1 MYYPF
6 LRGRQNELL
15 ALQELLDKNILS
27 SNVVPIIEP
36 VKLSPTLIKTIEKFK
51 ENNRSLIIIRN
62 PIVGSLYS
70 DAKQKKN
77 ERYVA
82 KLQELLRETEGVIKR
97 GLYFNDRGI
106 KITGDYKQN
115 TIDFEN
121 VFVICENPDNIK
133 KFNAV
138 FEGLGSPVLVPDGR
152 SFRRIDRNKI
162 LIEDNFKKKL
172 RNSEYLKE
180 DDEFFTDTHLYYGTE
195 GYVGFSDYSI
205 IGKEYSESGFA
216 PYAVAIHI
224 VYYNNE
230 NELRIHHFVSDDN
243 EDYSDP
249 AGKFY
254 QALSKLH
261 QWNREHKMDTLAI
274 QQFERIYETE
284 GYPGLGVIKRLSI
297 MHHLELISR
306 FMDGEMS

>member
-15 ALQELLDKNILS
+15 ALQELLSENILS
-27 SNVVPIIEP
+27 SKVVPVIEP

-51 ENNRSLIIIRN
+51 EKERSLIIIRN

-70 DAKQKKN
+70 DAKQAKN

-82 KLQELLRETEGVIKR
+82 KLRELLHETEGVIKR
-97 GLYFNDRGI
+97 GIYFNDRGI
-106 KITGDYKQN
+106 RKTEEYKKN
-115 TIDFEN
+115 AINFEN
-121 VFVICENPDNIK
+121 VFVICDNPDNIK

-138 FEGLGSPVLVPDGR
+138 FEGLESPVLVPDGR
-152 SFRRIDRNKI
+152 SFRRINKNKI
-162 LIEDNFKKKL
+162 LIEESFKKKQK
-172 RNSEYLKE
+172 NAEYLEE
-180 DDEFFTDTHLYYGTE
+180 DDEFFTDSLLYYKTE

-261 QWNREHKMDTLAI
+261 QWNCEHKMDTLAI
-274 QQFERIYETE
+274 RQFEKIYETE

-297 MHHLELISR
+297 MHHLELVSR
-306 FMDGEMS
+306 FMDGEIS